1 MQFKEV
7 DTGSWVPKGKNTKTG
22 KKKKAPGPAGTVEMH
37 EVALQEEGEMV
48 HMEQEETHQEN
59 NCVVNTGTSIFTLGI
74 HLWGCQLLRIIYILE
89 KEHSFISS
97 KYFTQLA

>member
-1 MQFKEV
+1 M
-7 DTGSWVPKGKNTKTG
+7 PKGKNTKTG

-59 NCVVNTGTSIFTLGI
+59 NCVVITGTSIYNSWNTFVRLS
-74 HLWGCQLLRIIYILE
+74 IIENNL
-89 KEHSFISS
+89 HP
-97 KYFTQLA
+97 